1 VTHSLSWWVGFNV
14 LILILIALDLGVFHR
29 KSEVIS
35 VRAALYW
42 SLGWIVTSLTFN
54 VGVYYWFGYQSA
66 LEFLTGYLIE
76 KSLSVDNI
84 FVFAILFNYFG
95 VSTKYQHKVL
105 FWGILGALVM
115 RGALIAVGA
124 ALISNFHWVIY
135 ILGAFLVYTGIKMA
149 IQEGIS
155 VHPEKNPVI
164 NLAKRFLPMTKDYH
178 EDKFMVKIDG
188 KRFFTPL
195 LIVLLVV
202 EVTDLAFAVDSIPAI
217 FAITTDSFIVYTSNV
232 FAILGLRALYFAL
245 SGVLEMFHYLK
256 YGLGLVLSFV
266 GVKMILSDVFDIPIP
281 IALGVVAL
289 ILTISITASIMI
301 PPKNPVEKK
310 IDPPS
315 GDKAL

>member
-14 LILILIALDLGVFHR
+14 LILVLIALDLGVFHR
-29 KSEVIS
+29 KSKVIS
-35 VRAALYW
+35 VKAALYW

-54 VGVYYWFGYQSA
+54 VAVYYWFGYQSA

-105 FWGILGALVM
+105 YWGILGALVM

-149 IQEGIS
+149 VAKGVS
-155 VHPEKNPVI
+155 VHPERNPVI
-164 NLAKRFLPMTKDYH
+164 KLANKFLPITKEYH
-178 EDKFMVKIDG
+178 EDKFVVKIDG
-188 KRFFTPL
+188 KRMFTPL
-195 LIVLLVV
+195 IIVLLVV

-245 SGVLEMFHYLK
+245 SGVLELFHYLK
-256 YGLGLVLSFV
+256 YGLGIVLSFV
-266 GVKMILSDVFDIPIP
+266 GIKMILSDIVEIPIP

-289 ILTISITASIMI
+289 ILTVSIVTSILKPPPISAENRI
-301 PPKNPVEKK
+301 E
-310 IDPPS
+310 PPS
-315 GDKAL
+315 AD

>member
-1 VTHSLSWWVGFNV
+1 MTHSLSWWVGFNV

-29 KSEVIS
+29 KSKVIS
-35 VRAALYW
+35 VRSALYW

-84 FVFAILFNYFG
+84 FVFAIIFNYFG
-95 VSTKYQHKVL
+95 VSTKYQYKVL
-105 FWGILGALVM
+105 YWGIIGALVM

-135 ILGAFLVYTGIKMA
+135 ILGAFLVYTGVKMA
-149 IQEGIS
+149 KEKGVS
-155 VHPEKNPVI
+155 VHPERNPII
-164 NLAKRFLPMTKDYH
+164 NLAKKFLPITKEFH
-178 EDKFMVKIDG
+178 GNKFVIKVDG
-188 KRFFTPL
+188 KRIFTPL

-217 FAITTDSFIVYTSNV
+217 FAITTDAFIVYTSNV

-256 YGLGLVLSFV
+256 FGLGAVLSFV
-266 GVKMILSDVFDIPIP
+266 GAKMLLSDVYDIPIP
-281 IALGVVAL
+281 IALSVVAF
-289 ILTISITASIMI
+289 ILTIAIVVSILKPRGKII
-301 PPKNPVEKK
+301 EKE
-310 IDPPS
+310 IEPPS
-315 GDKAL
+315 AD

>member
-1 VTHSLSWWVGFNV
+1 MTHSLTWWVGFNV
-14 LILILIALDLGVFHR
+14 LILVLIALDLGVFHR
-29 KSEVIS
+29 KSKVIS
-35 VRAALYW
+35 VKSALYW
-42 SLGWIVTSLTFN
+42 SLAWIVTSLTFN

-105 FWGILGALVM
+105 YWGILGALVM
-115 RGALIAVGA
+115 RGVLIAVGA
-124 ALISNFHWVIY
+124 VLISNFHWVIY

-149 IQEGIS
+149 VAEGIS
-155 VHPEKNPVI
+155 VHPGKNPVI
-164 NLAKRFLPMTKDYH
+164 KLAKKFLPITKEYH
-178 EDKFMVKIDG
+178 EDKFMVTIDG
-188 KRFFTPL
+188 KRMFTPL

-256 YGLGLVLSFV
+256 YGLGIVLAFV
-266 GVKMILSDVFDIPIP
+266 GVKMILSDIIEIPIP

-289 ILTISITASIMI
+289 ILTISIVTSILK
-301 PPKNPVEKK
+301 PPKISAENIIE
-310 IDPPS
+310 PPS
-315 GDKAL
+315 PD